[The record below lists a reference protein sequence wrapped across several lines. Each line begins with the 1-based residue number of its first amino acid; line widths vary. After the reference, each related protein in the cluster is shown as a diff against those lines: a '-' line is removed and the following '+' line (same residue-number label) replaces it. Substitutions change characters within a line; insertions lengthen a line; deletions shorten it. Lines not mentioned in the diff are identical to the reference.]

1 MVWGPLGSWRT
12 SLQEDTGT
20 LTSRSL
26 EEVREEEAITAGI
39 SATVMAGLT
48 GTAVTMAN
56 ALTSIT
62 TTTAVEAATETIQKG
77 AGTREMEQETR
88 QEMDVIDDTKD
99 WNNSVKKRTEI

>member
-26 EEVREEEAITAGI
+26 EEVGEEAITAGI
-39 SATVMAGLT
+39 SVTVMAGLS

-56 ALTSIT
+56 ALTFIT